1 MNTHPGRYS
10 SLDAALRDNHLP
22 LENDPQI
29 RHFVSALG
37 ITDFYRRSGYI
48 QARRPAGAPGRALHI
63 HYGYT
68 NGFASEEEALDA
80 AFGIADP
87 WKSNRGWGVTHLE
100 NMIGSRNRQS
110 AKKRGASALPQF
122 CPIHGHQL
130 PATGRCD
137 DCP

>member
-1 MNTHPGRYS
+1 MTSEPDRYI
-10 SLDAALRDNHLP
+10 SLDAALRDHHLP

-29 RHFVSALG
+29 RHFVTVLG
-37 ITDFYRRSGYI
+37 ITDFYKRSSYVK
-48 QARRPAGAPGRALHI
+48 AVRPPGTRGRALHI

-68 NGFASEEEALDA
+68 NGFASEEEARVA
-80 AFGIADP
+80 AFGVANP
-87 WKSNRGWGVTHLE
+87 WKSKRGWGVTHLE
-100 NMIGSRNRQS
+100 NMMRSRNRKS
-110 AKKRGASALPQF
+110 AKKRGTSAPPQF